1 MGMKKLLLIN
11 AIVWAAL
18 IIVASILFKDV
29 PNYNYFFLVMV
40 FAAGLMHSLL
50 SSQLKHSK
58 SSKCKYL

>member
-1 MGMKKLLLIN
+1 MKKLLLVN

-50 SSQLKHSK
+50 ASQIKHVRAR
-58 SSKCKYL
+58 KCKKL